1 MSTEV
6 QLIMRGAGATDA
18 PDARKPRASLHGSV
32 EWLEAHLDAALAEVA
47 QPGVVSFLAI
57 TAYCFLTHLGFR
69 QVASIEHLPRLSAF
83 CQEFGARPS
92 ALATPYH
99 FD

>member
-1 MSTEV
+1 MYKRQLHTGSLSQRICLEV
-6 QLIMRGAGATDA
+6 LADA
-18 PDARKPRASLHGSV
+18 PCF
-32 EWLEAHLDAALAEVA
+32 EAHLDAALAEVA
-47 QPGVVSFLAI
+47 QPGVVSYLAI